1 MLDRK
6 ANSISSPPLA
16 DRGPG
21 ELTERE
27 FEAFRKIVY
36 EHSGICLSTDKKNL
50 VRARVGKRLR
60 ATGFKS
66 FGDYL
71 AHVASDSSGRELVN
85 LIDSISTNLTF
96 FFREVKHFDLL
107 RDKVLPAM
115 MARKK
120 NRGERRFRLWS
131 AGCSSGEEPYSLVM
145 TCLPVLEPLSA
156 WDFKVLASDISTKVL
171 NKAKQGVYSR
181 DQVQKMSPLQVGEF
195 FNQRGGQLAVKDN
208 LKSLITFSRIN
219 LLEDFPFKGPFD
231 VIFCRNVMIYFDRAT
246 QEKLVQRF
254 WKYLTPEGY
263 LFIGHSENLMQLSQ
277 RFQYVCPAVYRK

>member
-1 MLDRK
+1 MFDRK
-6 ANSISSPPLA
+6 ANRLPNPSLA
-16 DRGPG
+16 DQSPG
-21 ELTERE
+21 ELTDRE

-60 ATGFKS
+60 AGRFQS

-71 AHVASDSSGRELVN
+71 SHVVNDASGEELIN

-107 RDKVLPAM
+107 REKVLPAM
-115 MARKK
+115 MVRKK
-120 NRGERRFRLWS
+120 SRGERRFRLWS

-156 WDFKVLASDISTKVL
+156 WDFKLLASDISTKVL
-171 NKAKQGVYSR
+171 TKAKLGIYSR
-181 DQVQKMSPLQVGEF
+181 DQVQKMNSLQVSEF
-195 FNQRGGQLAVKDN
+195 FDQRGGQLVVKN
-208 LKSLITFSRIN
+208 NIKSFITFSRIN
-219 LLEDFPFKGPFD
+219 LLENFPFKGPFD

-246 QEKLVQRF
+246 QEQLVQRF
-254 WKYLTPEGY
+254 WNYLAPEGH
-263 LFIGHSENLMQLSQ
+263 LFIGHSENLMQLSH